1 MVLFEKSIGFKIIL
15 SILTVL
21 AFSLGSIPGYS
32 FSPIRTSDL
41 KADPP
46 KSLIIYAHPD
56 SGSFNHAIKKTI
68 LAELQ
73 AVGHQ
78 VKIRD
83 LYSLGFDPVLSRSEL
98 ENYDFPHRGISDD
111 IKAEQEAI
119 QWADHLIFIYPTWW
133 WSMPAIMK
141 GYLDRVFLPGF
152 AFSADEN
159 GINGLLDDKKAWII
173 QTTGSDGSYIA
184 ESGLDDVAR
193 KVLDLGFFSFCGI
206 EVIGHHFLPA
216 VQTISE
222 AERKEMLERLKVFIK
237 ERF

>member
-1 MVLFEKSIGFKIIL
+1 MIL
-15 SILTVL
+15 SIKFALFKTTLYAFALL

-73 AVGHQ
+73 AIGHQ

-98 ENYDFPHRGISDD
+98 ENYDFPHRGISGD

-152 AFSADEN
+152 AFSAGEN
-159 GINGLLDDKKAWII
+159 SIKGLLDDKKAWII
-173 QTTGSDGSYIA
+173 QTTGSDSAFI
-184 ESGLDDVAR
+184 ETSGLDHSV
-193 KVLDLGFFSFCGI
+193 KKILDLGFFSFCGI

-222 AERKEMLERLKVFIK
+222 KERKGMLDSLGVFIK
-237 ERF
+237 EGF